1 MSDDVQE
8 LRNDITLLSNQLNDL
23 TARFNS
29 GIIGNYEP
37 QKIFK
42 VKGTFVGHQGQVWCL
57 AVAGDILFSGAGD
70 AEIKCW
76 DTAQNY
82 RCQKTLEGHSQP
94 ILAMATQNS
103 QLYSTGLDC
112 SIHIWNVSNLSFV
125 HKVEKAH
132 DKAICSIAAN
142 PNYLFT
148 GSLNV
153 IKVWKIQ
160 ESDSNQAKAPIEYLR
175 DLTDVSNYVR
185 SLHVYAGSLFAGS
198 TKLITIWN
206 IETFKIVRQINIP
219 GVIYSLCV
227 FKDYVLAGTDE
238 KLIHIWNNDSSMDV
252 VCRLRGHTG
261 TILGL
266 APLST
271 GENIKVFSAS
281 ADRSLRVWS
290 MENMLCTQ
298 ILDRH
303 QGNVTSLAVSR
314 GRVFSG
320 SVDQTVKVWV

>member
-1 MSDDVQE
+1 
-8 LRNDITLLSNQLNDL
+8 L
-23 TARFNS
+23 
-29 GIIGNYEP
+29 
-37 QKIFK
+37 
-42 VKGTFVGHQGQVWCL
+42 GHEGQVWCL
-57 AVAGDILFSGAGD
+57 AVAGDFLFSGAGD

-76 DTAQNY
+76 DTNQTY

-94 ILAMATQNS
+94 ILAMTTQNS

-125 HKVEKAH
+125 HKWEKAH
-132 DKAICSIAAN
+132 DKAVCSIAATA
-142 PNYLFT
+142 NYLFT

-175 DLTDVSNYVR
+175 ELSDVSNYVR
-185 SLHVYAGSLFAGS
+185 SLHVHSGKLFAGS

-206 IETFKIVRQINIP
+206 IENFKIIRQITIP
-219 GVIYSLCV
+219 GVVYSLCV
-227 FKDYVLAGTDE
+227 IKDYVLAGTDE
-238 KLIHIWNNDSSMDV
+238 KLIHIWNNDNNMDV

-266 APLST
+266 TALST